1 MTEEKTLRRVKK
13 ALEKGDRYKAREVLS
28 QVLKTNEYRPE
39 YWLWMSAVAETQRE
53 RVYCLKKVWDLDP
66 GNPAAKSG
74 LIMLGEFEPDD
85 VSPVPPQKRNWKDE
99 LEDLTK
105 REKKD
110 KDKQVFSPQ
119 HWLTFAAAG
128 GIVILL
134 LLTAIFFPRT
144 GSLFSPKLT
153 VTPYTWTPTSGLLP
167 AGEGVLT
174 STPSDRSPIG
184 HSLQAT
190 YTPTPF
196 YVNTPHPGYG
206 SYQEGMKAYE
216 RGDFRSMLT
225 YLKLAEDQLDT
236 PDILYLVG
244 EAHRHL
250 GQLGEAKDYYQRA
263 LKKDPSFSPPY
274 LGQALVDLIVN
285 PDADVM
291 EDLDKAIAFDKKF
304 GQAYIQRANQRLQ
317 NGDFQGA
324 LADAKKAVEHL
335 PNSHLAHLYR
345 ARAYLALGQP
355 QKAYIDGDIALEAD
369 INYVPTYLTMGRIYL
384 ALGDTGAASS
394 MLGKYDVYADQKPP
408 RFYFATGEAYY
419 KSGENEEKAL
429 EFLNMGLERD
439 PSKLEAYLYRGLI
452 YLKQRDTEKAIQDLS
467 RVLKEKPGHYLAA
480 FSLGKAYYQNGN
492 YQDALSQ
499 FNAAEEDAAS
509 DDQRAPVYYWRA
521 TTYEKMGSPSSAR
534 PDWQRIVDLPS
545 GMIPD
550 DWLSQASVRL
560 TPSPTPSPTLTL
572 TPSPAPTLTPSP
584 TPTITPTPGPTPTL
598 PVPMY

>member
-28 QVLKTNEYRPE
+28 QVLKTNKYRPE
-39 YWLWMSAVAETQRE
+39 YWLWMSAVAETERE

-66 GNPAAKSG
+66 GNPAAKRG

-85 VSPVPPQKRNWKDE
+85 VSPVPPQKRNWTDE

-105 REKKD
+105 REKKE
-110 KDKQVFSPQ
+110 KGKQVFSPQ
-119 HWLTFAAAG
+119 RWLTFAAAG

-134 LLTAIFFPRT
+134 VLTAIFFPRT
-144 GSLFSPKLT
+144 SSIFSPKLT
-153 VTPYTWTPTSGLLP
+153 ITPYTWTPTSGLLP
-167 AGEGVLT
+167 EGEGVLT

-184 HSLQAT
+184 RSLKAT
-190 YTPTPF
+190 FTPTPF

-206 SYQEGMKAYE
+206 SYQEGIKAYE

-244 EAHRHL
+244 EAHRNL
-250 GQLGEAKDYYQRA
+250 GQLGEAEEYYQRA

-291 EDLDKAIAFDKKF
+291 EELDKAIAFDKTF
-304 GQAYIQRANQRLQ
+304 GEAYILRAKQRLKKR
-317 NGDFQGA
+317 DFQGA
-324 LADAKKAVEHL
+324 LEDAKKAVEYL

-345 ARAYLALGQP
+345 ARAYLALGSP

-384 ALGDTGAASS
+384 ALGDTGAALS
-394 MLGKYDVYADQKPP
+394 MLGKYDAYADQKPT
-408 RFYFATGEAYY
+408 RFYHSIGEAYY
-419 KSGENEEKAL
+419 KSGENVEKAL
-429 EFLNMGLERD
+429 KFLDIGLERD
-439 PSKLEAYLYRGLI
+439 PSNLKSYLYRGLI
-452 YLKQRDTEKAIQDLS
+452 YLEQRDIEKAIQDLS
-467 RVLKEKPGHYLAA
+467 RVLKEKPDHYLAA
-480 FSLGKAYYQNGN
+480 FSLGKAYYQSGN

-509 DDQRAPVYYWRA
+509 DDERAPLYYWRA
-521 TTYEKMGSPSSAR
+521 ITFEKLGSPSSAR
-534 PDWQRIVDLPS
+534 ADWQRIVELPS
-545 GMIPD
+545 GMVSD
-550 DWLSQASVRL
+550 DWLNQASVRL

-572 TPSPAPTLTPSP
+572 TPSPPPTLTPTP
-584 TPTITPTPGPTPTL
+584 TPTITPTPGPGPTL

>member
-13 ALEKGDRYKAREVLS
+13 ALEKGDRYKAREVLT
-28 QVLKTNEYRPE
+28 QVLKTNKYRPD
-39 YWLWMSAVAETQRE
+39 YWLWMSAVAETERE

-66 GNPAAKSG
+66 GNPAAKRG

-105 REKKD
+105 REKKE

-119 HWLTFAAAG
+119 RWLTYAAAG

-134 LLTAIFFPRT
+134 VLTAIFFPRT
-144 GSLFSPKLT
+144 GSLFSPRLT

-184 HSLQAT
+184 RSLQAT

-216 RGDFRSMLT
+216 RGDFQSMLT

-250 GQLGEAKDYYQRA
+250 GQFGEAKEYYQRA

-304 GQAYIQRANQRLQ
+304 GQAYILRAKQRLQ

-355 QKAYIDGDIALEAD
+355 HKAYIDGDIALEAD
-369 INYVPTYLTMGRIYL
+369 INHVPTYLTMGRIYL
-384 ALGDTGAASS
+384 ALGDTGAALS
-394 MLGKYDVYADQKPP
+394 MLGKYDAYADQKPT

-419 KSGENEEKAL
+419 KSGENAEKAL
-429 EFLNMGLERD
+429 EFLNQGLERD

-452 YLKQRDTEKAIQDLS
+452 YLKQRETEKAIRDLS
-467 RVLKEKPGHYLAA
+467 RVLNEKPDHYLAT
-480 FSLGKAYYQNGN
+480 FSLGKAYYQNGD

-509 DDQRAPVYYWRA
+509 DGQRAPVYYWRA
-521 TTYEKMGSPSSAR
+521 ITYEQLGSPSSAR
-534 PDWQRIVDLPS
+534 ADWQRIVQLPS
-545 GMIPD
+545 GMVSG

-572 TPSPAPTLTPSP
+572 TPSPTPTLTPSP
-584 TPTITPTPGPTPTL
+584 TPTITPTPGPSPTL
-598 PVPMY
+598 PVPLY